1 MLRTNRMNES
11 GFRDESDEEGRVE
24 TSGSSFCSCTGT
36 FPRRG
41 GSSAS
46 RGGGSNAAW
55 SYLPGT
61 TITHG
66 LCHSAFRSGSNSSYP
81 GGLILPSEPE
91 IILPPGKQSLC
102 LPKQDRNSFAYL
114 PKLIFRLQMM
124 SFPISA
130 MRCIISSSARAASCF
145 WQPVSLMIC
154 RTSIIAADGRSG
166 HYTQPVFATISVTL

>member
-1 MLRTNRMNES
+1 MVLSGSRSGYWIRRTQHWQCSWRLCREKVRGMLRTNRMNES

-114 PKLIFRLQMM
+114 PKLIFRLQ
-124 SFPISA
+124 ISE
-130 MRCIISSSARAASCF
+130 RFI
-145 WQPVSLMIC
+145 
-154 RTSIIAADGRSG
+154 
-166 HYTQPVFATISVTL
+166 